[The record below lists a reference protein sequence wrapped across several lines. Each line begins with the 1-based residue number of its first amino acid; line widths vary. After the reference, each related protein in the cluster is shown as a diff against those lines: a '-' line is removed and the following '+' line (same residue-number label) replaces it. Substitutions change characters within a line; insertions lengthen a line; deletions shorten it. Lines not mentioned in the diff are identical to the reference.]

1 MAAMMRHGCGTV
13 VDADEILCPGCG
25 GAVTEDTLSPVDEAV
40 TAVLPAGA
48 AAAGGGERVCA
59 TEWCRRPIPP
69 GATICDGC
77 GRPVPADPAP
87 APGGPSPAVGAP
99 AGHAAAR
106 RSHAGTGYGL
116 VLPGAV
122 RLVLTPGVALEL
134 GRAAGPA
141 LVRAALAPLDTVS
154 RRHASVTATADG
166 VVVRDF
172 GSMNGTFVD
181 DVPVTGEVTARPPAV
196 LRLGQS
202 VSIGLV
208 EVSGHE

>member
-1 MAAMMRHGCGTV
+1 MMRHGCGTV

-48 AAAGGGERVCA
+48 AAAGQGEGGGDRVCA

-77 GRPVPADPAP
+77 GR
-87 APGGPSPAVGAP
+87 AVT
-99 AGHAAAR
+99 R
-106 RSHAGTGYGL
+106 QTLDVVGYGV

-141 LVRAALAPLDTVS
+141 VVRAALAPLDTVS

-172 GSMNGTFVD
+172 DSTNGTFVD
-181 DVPVTGEVTARPPAV
+181 DVPVTGEVTVRPPAV